1 MLLHSDRQHDAPN
14 GLRETDEKEKQDV
27 KIAESKSE
35 DGKSQP
41 EPEDS
46 EEEPELL
53 FGSES
58 VDAADETETVARQLD
73 DQFAETE
80 KHAKV

>member
-1 MLLHSDRQHDAPN
+1 MLVHSDRQHDAPN
-14 GLRETDEKEKQDV
+14 GLRETDEKENQDV

-46 EEEPELL
+46 DEEPELL

-58 VDAADETETVARQLD
+58 VDAADETARQLD

>member
-1 MLLHSDRQHDAPN
+1 MCLDFRLTAVAASTA
-14 GLRETDEKEKQDV
+14 L
-27 KIAESKSE
+27 
-35 DGKSQP
+35 
-41 EPEDS
+41 
-46 EEEPELL
+46 EEPELL

-58 VDAADETETVARQLD
+58 VDAADETARQLD